1 MKNFIWLIT
10 AANIHKFETKN
21 KISLKNEN
29 LFINSRFFLFSCSN
43 PEEKIPKNILSQTA
57 FETILKEVHL
67 AQATFELNK
76 AKEMESAKKELANS
90 YFDIYKK
97 YLISEEVFKENLN
110 YYSENPEKLGHI
122 YTNVLEQLTT
132 ERSTLDQQ

>member
-1 MKNFIWLIT
+1 MKIYLSIV
-10 AANIHKFETKN
+10 A
-21 KISLKNEN
+21 
-29 LFINSRFFLFSCSN
+29 FFLFSCSN

-57 FETILKEVHL
+57 FETILKEIHL

-76 AKEMESAKKELANS
+76 AKDMESAKKELANS
-90 YFDIYKK
+90 YFNIYKK
-97 YLISEEVFKENLN
+97 YQISEEAFKENLN

>member
-1 MKNFIWLIT
+1 MKIYLSIV
-10 AANIHKFETKN
+10 A
-21 KISLKNEN
+21 
-29 LFINSRFFLFSCSN
+29 FFLFCCSN

-57 FETILKEVHL
+57 FETILKEIHL

-76 AKEMESAKKELANS
+76 AKDLESAKKELANS

-97 YLISEEVFKENLN
+97 YLISEETFKENLN
-110 YYSENPEKLGHI
+110 YYSENPEKLEHI

>member
-1 MKNFIWLIT
+1 MKIYLSIV
-10 AANIHKFETKN
+10 A
-21 KISLKNEN
+21 
-29 LFINSRFFLFSCSN
+29 FFLFFCSN

-76 AKEMESAKKELANS
+76 AKDLESAKKELANS

-97 YLISEEVFKENLN
+97 YLISEDAFKENLN
-110 YYSENPEKLGHI
+110 YYSENPEKLEHI
-122 YTNVLEQLTT
+122 YTNILEQLIT